1 MLRFTAFTL
10 RRTASGKETMR
21 RKNTSKV
28 PVKSRHV
35 DLRVDQAT
43 YDKIETM
50 AHAAN
55 LSVSEYIRQTLS
67 KGKVTV
73 KAEYIIE
80 SPEIRRAL
88 AELGHIGSNINQI
101 ARHYN
106 GGGVRSME
114 MFERTMH
121 ALADLYDLKKE
132 IQRLGGDS
140 FGGT

>member
-1 MLRFTAFTL
+1 
-10 RRTASGKETMR
+10 MR

-28 PVKSRHV
+28 PVKSRHI
-35 DLRVDQAT
+35 DLRVDQVT
-43 YDKIETM
+43 YDRIEGL
-50 AHAAN
+50 ARAAN

-67 KGKVTV
+67 RGKVTV
-73 KAEYIIE
+73 KVEYIIE
-80 SPEIRRAL
+80 SPDIRRAL

-106 GGGVRSME
+106 GGGVRSRE
-114 MFERTMH
+114 MFERTMN
-121 ALADLYDLKKE
+121 ALSDLYDLKKE

>member
-43 YDKIETM
+43 YDRIEGL
-50 AHAAN
+50 ARAAN

-73 KAEYIIE
+73 KVEYIIE
-80 SPEIRRAL
+80 SPDIRRAL

-101 ARHYN
+101 LKIANAR
-106 GGGVRSME
+106 GLLEVPQLKK
-114 MFERTMH
+114 
-121 ALADLYDLKKE
+121 ALADNREVEKMISQAYGLAW
-132 IQRLGGDS
+132 R
-140 FGGT
+140 